1 VQCQREYVVYITFEA
16 IQENSPFLLLATAK
30 MVHFC
35 MLEVESFSFKVLNSS
50 DWVLWMDSVSLCPV
64 LLSVSK
70 LAEKTDVF
78 GSSQLHKI
86 TQNISA
92 TPTPLPPTK
101 SNPKSPTNNH
111 PCQLCP
117 RLPLKYSR
125 NVDILASL

>member
-1 VQCQREYVVYITFEA
+1 VQCQCEYVVYITFEA